1 MPKNTEYIKYTKK
14 YKMQKQTIGVEWHK
28 EAADQSSQ
36 IAKDK
41 NTENTTN
48 TKCKMQTLDR

>member
-1 MPKNTEYIKYTKK
+1 
-14 YKMQKQTIGVEWHK
+14 MQTLTVEWQK

-41 NTENTTN
+41 NTENTIN